1 MDKKTGIR
9 NIQISDEVVAKIAS
23 TAALEVEGV
32 SSAAGKATSSISELL
47 GVKNQPKMAKISREN
62 GETAVDLDIAVD
74 ADARIHEVAAEVQK
88 RVKNAVETMTG
99 IMSMFSV
106 LLLSRKARMRINR
119 CTVGGMNYEQKKCS
133 ERCFSFAFSI

>member
-9 NIQISDEVVAKIAS
+9 NIQISDEVVSKIAS

-47 GVKNQPKMAKISREN
+47 GVKNQAKMAKISREN
-62 GETAVDLDIAVD
+62 GETIVDLDIAVD
-74 ADARIHEVAAEVQK
+74 ADSRIHEVAAEVQK

-99 IMSMFSV
+99 IEVIEVNVNV
-106 LLLSRKARMRINR
+106 LSL
-119 CTVGGMNYEQKKCS
+119 TVKQLKS
-133 ERCFSFAFSI
+133 ESDD

>member
-99 IMSMFSV
+99 IEVIEIYVNV
-106 LLLSRKARMRINR
+106 LGLAVK
-119 CTVGGMNYEQKKCS
+119 QKS
-133 ERCFSFAFSI
+133 EDED

>member
-9 NIQISDEVVAKIAS
+9 NIQISDEVVSKIAS

-47 GVKNQPKMAKISREN
+47 GVKNQAKMAKISREN

-74 ADARIHEVAAEVQK
+74 SDSRIHEVAAEVHK
-88 RVKNAVETMTG
+88 RVKNAVDTMTG
-99 IMSMFSV
+99 IEVIEVNVNV
-106 LLLSRKARMRINR
+106 LGL
-119 CTVGGMNYEQKKCS
+119 TVKQQKS
-133 ERCFSFAFSI
+133 ESDD

>member
-99 IMSMFSV
+99 LNVVEVNVNVLSLSV
-106 LLLSRKARMRINR
+106 KAKNAE
-119 CTVGGMNYEQKKCS
+119 NDD
-133 ERCFSFAFSI
+133 

>member
-32 SSAAGKATSSISELL
+32 SSAAGKATNSINELL
-47 GVKNQPKMAKISREN
+47 GVKNQSKVAKVVREN
-62 GETAVDLDIAVD
+62 GETIVDLDIAVD
-74 ADARIHEVAAEVQK
+74 ADARIHEIAAEVQV

-99 IMSMFSV
+99 LKVIEVNVNV
-106 LLLSRKARMRINR
+106 LSLTVKASKGEN
-119 CTVGGMNYEQKKCS
+119 E
-133 ERCFSFAFSI
+133 E